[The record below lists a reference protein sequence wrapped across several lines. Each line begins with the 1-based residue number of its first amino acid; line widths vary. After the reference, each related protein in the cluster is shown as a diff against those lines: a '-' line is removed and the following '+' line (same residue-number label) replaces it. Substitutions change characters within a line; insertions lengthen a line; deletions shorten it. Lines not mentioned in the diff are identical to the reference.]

1 MLILFELYLILT
13 GVLSPAD
20 PGVLEQVAIT
30 RSAYFG
36 QVQHWRDFD
45 TLVAV
50 EDCNLLGHSGW
61 LITSEM
67 TCSAIVV
74 DCMKRGDDM
83 NGIMA
88 DTTLDGIREG
98 WLVLR

>member
-1 MLILFELYLILT
+1 MS
-13 GVLSPAD
+13 GVIAPAD

-36 QVQHWRDFD
+36 QVQHWRDYEVL
-45 TLVAV
+45 TAV
-50 EDCNLLGHSGW
+50 EDCRLLGKSGW
-61 LITSEM
+61 LITDEGIL
-67 TCSAIVV
+67 TAQVV
-74 DCMKRGDDM
+74 DCSQPEHSM

-88 DTTLDGIREG
+88 DTSLDTVGRG

>member
-1 MLILFELYLILT
+1 MILT

-36 QVQHWRDFD
+36 QVPDWRDYEV
-45 TLVAV
+45 LVAV
-50 EDCNLLGHSGW
+50 EDCALLGRDGW
-61 LITSEM
+61 LISDSTYK
-67 TCSAIVV
+67 AIVV
-74 DCMKRGDDM
+74 DCKQRKHSM

-88 DTTLDGIREG
+88 DTTLEGIRQG